1 MTDNFKISI
10 HDGLASAVDLYDAF
24 ILDVRGVLHDGV
36 TLYPGVIDTLE
47 RLTAA
52 DKPFV
57 MLTNAPR
64 RSAAVADAM
73 VGMGM
78 PQRFCNKILSSGEA
92 TFLIYRS
99 AEMNS
104 TDKLVTGFCTLVRN
118 EIEACLTISIGRR

>member
-10 HDGLASAVDLYDAF
+10 HDGMAPVVGLYDAF
-24 ILDVRGVLHDGV
+24 ILDVWGVLLDGV

-78 PQRFCNKILSSGEA
+78 PLRFCNKILSSGEA
-92 TFLIYRS
+92 TFLDLQER
-99 AEMNS
+99 
-104 TDKLVTGFCTLVRN
+104 
-118 EIEACLTISIGRR
+118 